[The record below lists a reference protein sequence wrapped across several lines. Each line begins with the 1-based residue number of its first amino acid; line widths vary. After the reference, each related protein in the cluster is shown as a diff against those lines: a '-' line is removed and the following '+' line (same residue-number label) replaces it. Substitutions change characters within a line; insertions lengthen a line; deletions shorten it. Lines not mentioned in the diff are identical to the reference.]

1 MLFWGWDPGIH
12 GKIWDREDLDN
23 RIGKIWNLESA
34 LGIKIYSEGRR
45 FQCTWLSRKSKIGMW
60 NPTNKSQDRQGSAC
74 GNNWRDEECGKKEP
88 EEDTVRRG
96 DDRSRS
102 YKGVV
107 IRGVVNH
114 QDNTKERRGYHGK
127 GKGKIY
133 EEQDAKRSKNHE
145 RDNKRPYSNRG
156 SNRYEEGSSR
166 HRSSRWEQSRN
177 QPQEARHRTY
187 RKSRHEQNPPGKV
200 LDEIKEDCEIQNTE
214 GAQRVL
220 QQETSPP
227 VAVIAPV
234 LQQEQSTIINTSVE
248 VIAKPTSLDNGQG
261 TVLVVAN
268 KENGFE
274 LAKDSIE
281 FGKND
286 LDDDIMDFEE
296 LKINI
301 DGNGDPSDEDF
312 QNLTDEEK
320 EELDS
325 LQEDLGEINE
335 GAVQTGELGAQE
347 PLEAIEE
354 KKKGTRKALFK
365 QQALVVITSKK
376 MFVQAVLSPRK
387 KGTR

>member
-1 MLFWGWDPGIH
+1 MARSFPSEIPFWISVVGVPTEFWSAQTFQSIGDAIRETKDVDLYH
-12 GKIWDREDLDN
+12 GKIRVVLDGFKELCFETTVDFT
-23 RIGKIWNLESA
+23 RGEGSLPAEYQES
-34 LGIKIYSEGRR
+34 S
-45 FQCTWLSRKSKIGMW
+45 
-60 NPTNKSQDRQGSAC
+60 
-74 GNNWRDEECGKKEP
+74 GKKEP